1 LEARI
6 TGTLTEPSNWF
17 VLSYA
22 FNSQITFVAPKLN
35 AKPLVGTVKLNLIDE
50 ARGWVTL
57 FDKHLTPIQLW
68 VPAQLSGSVFKLP
81 SIPTKV
87 TESKVRDE
95 KGVLERWFSKSMS
108 VVPLPI
114 LGAFEPD
121 SPEMV
126 SAIEK
131 LLVKN
136 ISEKSKTAFFKEIG
150 KFFGI

>member
-1 LEARI
+1 
-6 TGTLTEPSNWF
+6 
-17 VLSYA
+17 
-22 FNSQITFVAPKLN
+22 
-35 AKPLVGTVKLNLIDE
+35 
-50 ARGWVTL
+50 
-57 FDKHLTPIQLW
+57 
-68 VPAQLSGSVFKLP
+68 
-81 SIPTKV
+81 
-87 TESKVRDE
+87 
-95 KGVLERWFSKSMS
+95 MS